1 MNTKKIILYIVLI
14 SNLLYANAQ
23 KLNDGLY
30 AEIQTNKGKI
40 LLQLEPEKTPMT
52 VANFV
57 SLAEGTNTYV
67 AKKYSGKPFY
77 DGLKFHR
84 VIPNFMIQ
92 GGDPTGTGAGNP
104 GYQFKDEFD
113 STLKHD
119 KAGILSMANAGPG
132 TNGSQFFIT
141 HKETPWL
148 NGKHTVFGHVI
159 KGQDVVNVIK
169 KDDKIIHIK
178 IIRKGKKAKKFNAPE
193 VFDKLIK
200 KEQEAKKLKE
210 KQQLAKIASIL
221 EKEKDATILDSGLKI
236 YIESEGVEPKPKQ
249 GDRVKIHYTGYLRN
263 GKKFDSSIDRNQPFI
278 TPIGVGRVI
287 KGWDEGIMQ
296 LNVGTKAI
304 LYIPAEMAYG
314 KRGAGNVIPP
324 NSDLIFEVKV
334 LEVLP

>member
-1 MNTKKIILYIVLI
+1 MKTKKILSY
-14 SNLLYANAQ
+14 LLFMAIFYANAQ
-23 KLNDGLY
+23 KLADGLY
-30 AEIQTNKGKI
+30 AKITTEKGDI

-67 AKKYSGKPFY
+67 VKKYSNKPFY

-119 KAGILSMANAGPG
+119 KAGTLSMANAGPG

-141 HKETPWL
+141 HKATPWL
-148 NGKHTVFGHVI
+148 NGKHTVFGHVL
-159 KGQDVVNVIK
+159 KGQDVVNKIK
-169 KDDKIIHIK
+169 KGDKIVHIE
-178 IIRKGKKAKKFNAPE
+178 IIKKGKKAKKFNASK
-193 VFDKLIK
+193 VFDTLMK
-200 KEQEAKKLKE
+200 KEQEAKRLKEEQEKAKIALILDKE
-210 KQQLAKIASIL
+210 KQAKV
-221 EKEKDATILDSGLKI
+221 LDSGLKI
-236 YIESEGVEPKPKQ
+236 YILEQGIEPKPKQ
-249 GDRVKIHYTGYLRN
+249 GEKVKIHYTGYLRD
-263 GKKFDSSIDRNQPFI
+263 GKKFDSSVDRNQPFI

-287 KGWDEGIMQ
+287 KGWDEGIQQ

-324 NSDLIFEVKV
+324 NSDLIFEV
-334 LEVLP
+334 EVLDVLP